1 MTPAQIL
8 EAARLAADVMLA
20 LVPRE
25 QAAAL
30 LDEQAIRRA
39 NDAADA
45 AEGIKFGQEPW

>member
-30 LDEQAIRRA
+30 LDEQAIKRA
-39 NDAADA
+39 NLAADL
-45 AEGIKFGQEPW
+45 AEAIKFGEVP